1 MKTYLRILRYVRPHK
16 GLLALSVLAMLAN
29 AVLDA
34 FSLTLLSPFLKVLFS
49 GGATS
54 DTGAVFGGGAGKVV
68 RAVMAWVFGG
78 GHRTRMEA
86 LYLVV
91 GVMFVAL
98 FLKNVALYV
107 QGYTSTLVEGRVT
120 RDLRND
126 IYRHLLRLD
135 FPFFQRTR
143 AGQIIS
149 RSTGDVDQMRSL
161 VTGNLIKAVSSL
173 LQALVLTGVLVYLSW
188 RLTLVALLS
197 VPPLVLLWGR
207 FRKRLRGGVLRVLD
221 AVGEVAAQIQETVA
235 GVRLVKASGAEPW
248 EEARFRL
255 LTQRHYKA
263 LSRNDRWRK
272 FFNPATEVVTSVSI
286 LVLVLYGSHLVLVER
301 SMTADAFIT
310 ALVVAAR
317 LMVPI
322 KDVAQYPS
330 VVQPGL
336 AAAERAFELVDAPV
350 EVLEDPA
357 ALPFPGFR
365 DAIRFEHVGFAYAA
379 DAPVLEDVELAIR
392 PGEVVA
398 LVGPSG
404 AGKSTLADLVPRF
417 RDPTAGRI
425 TVDGVDLRDLRLADL
440 RAILGIVTQETI
452 LFHDTVRANIA
463 YGRSDAPQAE
473 VEAAA
478 RAANAHEFIQAMPQ
492 GYDTVLGEKGTRL
505 SGGQRQR
512 IAIARALLRNPPLL
526 ILDEATSA
534 LDTESERLVQQ
545 AIDQVMAHRAVLVI
559 AHRLSTVRR
568 AHQIVVMDRGRI
580 AERGTHDELLRLNG
594 LYRRLYD
601 LQFAAGDVRPFEAE
615 AEPDGPGMAD
625 AAD

>member
-1 MKTYLRILRYVRPHK
+1 MNIYLRILRYLRPHT
-16 GLLALSVLAMLAN
+16 GLLAVSVAAMLAN

-49 GGATS
+49 GGAAANA
-54 DTGAVFGGGAGKVV
+54 GPRFGGGAGKVV
-68 RAVMAWVFGG
+68 RWVMGVFFGAG
-78 GHRTRMEA
+78 QRTEMEA

-98 FLKNVALYV
+98 FLKNVAGYV

-126 IYRHLLRLD
+126 IYAHLLRLD

-149 RSTGDVDQMRSL
+149 RTTGDVDQMRSL
-161 VTGNLIKAVSSL
+161 VTSNLIKAASSL
-173 LQALVLTGVLVYLSW
+173 VQAVVLTGVLIYLSW

-207 FRKRLRGGVLRVLD
+207 FRKNLRRGVMKVLD
-221 AVGEVAAQIQETVA
+221 AVGEVAAQIQETVS
-235 GVRLVKASGAEPW
+235 GIRLVKASGAERW
-248 EEARFRL
+248 EEGRFRD

-272 FFNPATEVVTSVSI
+272 FFQPATEVVTSVSI

-336 AAAERAFELVDAPV
+336 AAAERAFELIDRPIEVVDRP
-350 EVLEDPA
+350 D

-365 DAIRFEHVGFAYAA
+365 QGLRFERVGFAYAGGT
-379 DAPVLEDVELAIR
+379 PMLEEI
-392 PGEVVA
+392 
-398 LVGPSG
+398 
-404 AGKSTLADLVPRF
+404 DL
-417 RDPTAGRI
+417 
-425 TVDGVDLRDLRLADL
+425 
-440 RAILGIVTQETI
+440 E
-452 LFHDTVRANIA
+452 
-463 YGRSDAPQAE
+463 
-473 VEAAA
+473 
-478 RAANAHEFIQAMPQ
+478 
-492 GYDTVLGEKGTRL
+492 
-505 SGGQRQR
+505 
-512 IAIARALLRNPPLL
+512 
-526 ILDEATSA
+526 
-534 LDTESERLVQQ
+534 
-545 AIDQVMAHRAVLVI
+545 
-559 AHRLSTVRR
+559 
-568 AHQIVVMDRGRI
+568 
-580 AERGTHDELLRLNG
+580 
-594 LYRRLYD
+594 
-601 LQFAAGDVRPFEAE
+601 
-615 AEPDGPGMAD
+615 
-625 AAD
+625 